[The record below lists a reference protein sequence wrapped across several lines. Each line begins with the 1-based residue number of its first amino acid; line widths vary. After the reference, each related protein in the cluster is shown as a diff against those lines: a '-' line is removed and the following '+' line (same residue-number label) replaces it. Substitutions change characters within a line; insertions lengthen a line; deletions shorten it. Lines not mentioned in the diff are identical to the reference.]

1 MRDQTADNL
10 TPGLPWPW
18 LPIAKSWWDGVLI
31 ACVSVALAVL
41 VRAILQNF
49 GQFYYLPLVPAVMI
63 TALLANRRAA
73 ALAIALAIAMN
84 LLLVRRESAI
94 DAAVNALVFAVV
106 AGLIAE
112 ACRRLIVAAR
122 ISRSLSRDLFTREA
136 LLDTILTAVPVLTLD
151 DQGRVV
157 RITPAA
163 ADLLGVT
170 PAQAQGSPF
179 NAFAPAFD
187 LDAVAAPGAEESG
200 KARRLSALTPDGS
213 VVALAVHAHILPP
226 DVAPEHVVLSLADQ
240 SQFEAALQR
249 ERELEGQLSNVWR
262 LNSMGEM
269 AATLAHEL
277 NQPLTA
283 AAVYLHAGQKDIALA
298 GPLGDSA
305 ARTIDLAKT
314 QLMRAGDIIRRM
326 RELIST
332 GARTFTDERVSSMME
347 DLAPVFAL
355 TRRDTDVTIRV
366 DVHDADDRVM
376 ADRIQVQQ
384 AVTNLIRNAVD
395 AVGGRDEPL
404 VRLVGRSMGPLGYE
418 IAVEDNGP
426 GIPDDQIDRVF
437 QPMTTTKIGGMGLGL
452 SVTRSIVESHGG
464 ALVVGRSPLG
474 GALFSFCL
482 PRITELEPA

>member
-1 MRDQTADNL
+1 MR
-10 TPGLPWPW
+10 
-18 LPIAKSWWDGVLI
+18 
-31 ACVSVALAVL
+31 AL
-41 VRAILQNF
+41 LQNF
-49 GQFYYLPLVPAVMI
+49 GQFYYLPMVPAVMI
-63 TALLANRRAA
+63 TALLANRLAA
-73 ALAIALAIAMN
+73 LLAIALSIVMN
-84 LLLVRRESAI
+84 LLLVKRESAV
-94 DAAVNALVFAVV
+94 DAAVNALVFAIV

-112 ACRRLIVAAR
+112 VCRRLIVAAR
-122 ISRSLSRDLFTREA
+122 TSRSLSRDLFTREA
-136 LLDTILTAVPVLTLD
+136 LLDTILTSVPVLTLD

-157 RITPAA
+157 RITPTAA
-163 ADLLGVT
+163 ELLGVAPT
-170 PAQAQGSPF
+170 QARGLPF
-179 NAFAPAFD
+179 TAFAPAFD
-187 LDAVAAPGAEESG
+187 MGAVVASRAETNG
-200 KARRLSALTPDGS
+200 KAQHLTALTPDGAA
-213 VVALAVHAHILPP
+213 VALAVHAHVLPA
-226 DVAPEHVVLSLADQ
+226 DVAPEHLVLSLADQ
-240 SQFEAALQR
+240 SQFEAARQR
-249 ERELEGQLSNVWR
+249 ERDLAGQLSNVWR

-283 AAVYLHAGQKDIALA
+283 ATVYLHAGQKDIARA

-314 QLMRAGDIIRRM
+314 QLLRAGDIIRRM

-332 GARTFTDERVSSMME
+332 GAHTFTDERVSSMME

-366 DVHDADDRVM
+366 DVHDADDRVL

-384 AVTNLIRNAVD
+384 AVTNLVRNAVD
-395 AVGGRDEPL
+395 AVNGQAEPL
-404 VRLVGRSMGPLGYE
+404 VCIAGRSKGPLGYE

-482 PRITELEPA
+482 PRITELESA